1 MQCFRAEYHS
11 RHEQLAKQVHDY
23 FANDYVPRSEHLVDD
38 IQNYCRQLPDVP
50 NTVGLCT
57 CDRPFSCVAKHLG
70 YQDFMSFLCY
80 LAAKTIILMASG
92 IRTRFKTFYY
102 RKNEYIYMPDRN
114 YCRID
119 DSALIL
125 FKRDEISDMINIVE
139 NFHEDCIGIKQL
151 YHPKPNILPYE
162 TLIHRLY
169 PLIKKLYH
177 VEMIREED
185 LTDNGIVKIG
195 TVVQSI
201 PARGILLWEYT
212 CSVMLECQ
220 STRHRQKKLFKE
232 AMIELEYS
240 PPGLLPIGGIQY
252 QKGLERFNEY
262 FN

>member
-1 MQCFRAEYHS
+1 MQCFKAEYHS

-38 IQNYCRQLPDVP
+38 IQNYCYQLPDVP
-50 NTVGLCT
+50 NTVGLCK

-102 RKNEYIYMPDRN
+102 RKDEYIYMPDRN

-119 DSALIL
+119 DSAFI
-125 FKRDEISDMINIVE
+125 FKRDEMYMVNMIE
-139 NFHEDCIGIKQL
+139 SFHEDCIGKQL
-151 YHPKPNILPYE
+151 YIPILPYV

-177 VEMIREED
+177 VEMVGEED
-185 LTDNGIVKIG
+185 HTQCSNVI
-195 TVVQSI
+195 QSI
-201 PARGILLWEYT
+201 PATGILLWEYT
-212 CSVMLECQ
+212 YSVMLECQ

-252 QKGLERFNEY
+252 QKGFERFNEY
-262 FN
+262 FT